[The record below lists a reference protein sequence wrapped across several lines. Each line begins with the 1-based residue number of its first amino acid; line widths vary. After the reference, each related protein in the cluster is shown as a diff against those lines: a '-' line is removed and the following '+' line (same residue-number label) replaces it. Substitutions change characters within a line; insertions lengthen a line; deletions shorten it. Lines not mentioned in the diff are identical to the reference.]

1 MQNHTLRDGTSI
13 PPLGLGTYPLN
24 NVDAEVAVS
33 EAIARGYRLI
43 DTAVNYENEV
53 GVARGVL
60 RSGTPRDEIF
70 VQSKLPGRDHG
81 YDAALRSLE
90 GSLSRMGFDYL
101 DAYLIHWPN
110 PSQGLYVDTWRAL
123 IKAQEEGLVKTIGVS
138 NFLPEHIDRLI
149 EETGVTPAINQIE
162 LHPYSQKQDWA
173 AYNLDHAILTQ
184 CWSPLGRKTDL
195 LKDAALETIAA
206 ETGKTIA
213 QVILRWEVQKNLV
226 PLPKTSNALRMEEN
240 LAVFDWELT
249 DDQVARIDALE
260 AGVGRGFDP
269 NTHEEM

>member
-1 MQNHTLRDGTSI
+1 MENHTLRDGNPI
-13 PPLGLGTYPLN
+13 PPLGLGTYPMN
-24 NVDAEVAVS
+24 NIDAEVTVA

-43 DTAVNYENEV
+43 DTAVNYQNEAGV
-53 GVARGVL
+53 GKGVL
-60 RSGTPRDEIF
+60 RSGIKRDELF

-81 YDAALRSLE
+81 YKQAMRSLE
-90 GSLSRMGFDYL
+90 GTLERMGLDYL

-123 IKAQEEGLVKTIGVS
+123 IKMQEEGTVRSIGVS

-162 LHPYSQKQDWA
+162 LHPYSQKTDWA
-173 AYNLDHAILTQ
+173 SYNTNHAIVTQ

-195 LKDAALETIAA
+195 LGDATLAGIA
-206 ETGKTIA
+206 EKLGKTPA
-213 QVILRWEVQKNLV
+213 QVILRWEVQKNY
-226 PLPKTSNALRMEEN
+226 LPIPKSSHVKRLEEN
-240 LAVFDWELT
+240 LDVFAWELT
-249 DDQVARIDALE
+249 AEQMAAVDALE